1 MSVGKKNPPPF
12 HTAGWAWAIVVRAI
26 AQRPGTERTLVI
38 LEQQWLAL
46 CGVPRH
52 KTLPDQPST
61 ECESSAVLH
70 MKLARRLLVR
80 ANGNP
85 FFGPP
90 LFQQLRSELIL
101 CAQYDTERS
110 IRLGRKK
117 KVREAVVRHS
127 MLFAILYL
135 RPSAETLH
143 IIVSFVHAP
152 SQHGFLVLFST

>member
-61 ECESSAVLH
+61 ECEFSAVLH
-70 MKLARRLLVR
+70 MRLARRLLVR
-80 ANGNP
+80 ANGYL

-101 CAQYDTERS
+101 
-110 IRLGRKK
+110 
-117 KVREAVVRHS
+117 
-127 MLFAILYL
+127 
-135 RPSAETLH
+135 
-143 IIVSFVHAP
+143 
-152 SQHGFLVLFST
+152 